1 MILIK
6 HRANKIKDL
15 KKLNKNYG
23 VEIDIRSKGK
33 KLYLHHDPFVKVK
46 VSQSG

>member
-6 HRANKIKDL
+6 HRVNKIKDL
-15 KKLNKNYG
+15 KKLDKEFG

-33 KLYLHHDPFVKVK
+33 EYISIMTHTKKEKVF
-46 VSQSG
+46 Q

>member
-15 KKLNKNYG
+15 KNSIKIMELKLILDLKEK
-23 VEIDIRSKGK
+23 VISSPRSVCKR
-33 KLYLHHDPFVKVK
+33 
-46 VSQSG
+46 

>member
-33 KLYLHHDPFVKVK
+33 SYIFTTIRL
-46 VSQSG
+46 